1 MRTVQNNWPWIIG
14 LTAIGLWSFTT
25 HYQKTERQRLGHLVM
40 QVSDL
45 ERSQKFYEDVL
56 HMETKEEV
64 NYNNRK
70 RIFLSSTDE
79 HHELVLVEKKS
90 TERVPGKNRY
100 LQQVAFEME
109 SQQVLADT
117 YQDLQQENIAMD
129 LKDNQISWS
138 IYFYDPDSVQIELY
152 WDIRDEPF
160 GKKRFQGNQ
169 TPLSVRKLTD
179 VH

>member
-1 MRTVQNNWPWIIG
+1 
-14 LTAIGLWSFTT
+14 
-25 HYQKTERQRLGHLVM
+25 
-40 QVSDL
+40 
-45 ERSQKFYEDVL
+45 
-56 HMETKEEV
+56 METKEEV

-90 TERVPGKNRY
+90 TENIPEKNRC

-109 SQQVLADT
+109 SQQALADT
-117 YQDLQQENIAMD
+117 YQNLQKKSIALD

-160 GKKRFQGNQ
+160 GKKQFQGNQ
-169 TPLSVRKLTD
+169 TPLSARKLMD